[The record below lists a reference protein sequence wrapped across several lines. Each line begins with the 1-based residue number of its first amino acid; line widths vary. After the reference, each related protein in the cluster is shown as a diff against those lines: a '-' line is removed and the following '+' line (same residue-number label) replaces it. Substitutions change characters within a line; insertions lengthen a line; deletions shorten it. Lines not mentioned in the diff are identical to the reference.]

1 VVGEETPLGRSSG
14 RGGIRTLDADDGEMV
29 YVTAEKWDLQAI

>member
-1 VVGEETPLGRSSG
+1 VVGEETPLGRSS
-14 RGGIRTLDADDGEMV
+14 GGIRTLDADDGEMV